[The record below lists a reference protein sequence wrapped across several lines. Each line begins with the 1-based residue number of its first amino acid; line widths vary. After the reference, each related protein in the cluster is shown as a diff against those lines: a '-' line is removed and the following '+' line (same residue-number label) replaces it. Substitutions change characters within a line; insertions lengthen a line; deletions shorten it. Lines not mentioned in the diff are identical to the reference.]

1 MGFIIRFFIF
11 LTVILKALEVV
22 DKIGS
27 SSRDRQEKKDK
38 QERKKNKELG
48 KQQELLKQQER
59 KKEIDA
65 IKRAKPEMKKAYIK
79 NISSIRQ
86 MMKDQKNNPSK
97 SKQKDIYSV
106 FRETNKIARK
116 YGFKEVTLDN
126 YNRI

>member
-1 MGFIIRFFIF
+1 MHFIIIVLLIIAYFSKSEEEGRYKQK
-11 LTVILKALEVV
+11 LK
-22 DKIGS
+22 K
-27 SSRDRQEKKDK
+27 Q

-59 KKEIDA
+59 KKEIDD
-65 IKRAKPEMKKAYIK
+65 IKRAKPEMEKAYIK

>member
-1 MGFIIRFFIF
+1 MHFIIIVLLIIAYFSKSEEEGRYKQK
-11 LTVILKALEVV
+11 LK
-22 DKIGS
+22 
-27 SSRDRQEKKDK
+27 
-38 QERKKNKELG
+38 

-86 MMKDQKNNPSK
+86 MMKDRKNNPSK